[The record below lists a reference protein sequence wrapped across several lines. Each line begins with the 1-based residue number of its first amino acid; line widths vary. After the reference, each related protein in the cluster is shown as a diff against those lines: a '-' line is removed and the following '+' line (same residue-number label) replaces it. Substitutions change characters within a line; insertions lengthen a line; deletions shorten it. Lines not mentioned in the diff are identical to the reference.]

1 MNTYNCEIQ
10 SAGKFSMED
19 FESVG
24 IINGVPAHDFNVDG
38 IEDKPWR
45 IPGAD
50 ITDYFNYGYIL
61 ILNIISMYQVNN
73 QPERAQSF
81 TLLFF

>member
-1 MNTYNCEIQ
+1 
-10 SAGKFSMED
+10 MED

-24 IINGVPAHDFNVDG
+24 IINGVPAHEFNVDV

-50 ITDYFNYGYIL
+50 ITDYFNYGFAFWPSLL
-61 ILNIISMYQVNN
+61 ILCQLFINFIIKFKIISLQV
-73 QPERAQSF
+73 
-81 TLLFF
+81 